1 MQQRPIYRKKNIVSN
16 INYVNFP
23 NITAHQTLIRTAKV
37 YARIPAKDHTLF
49 NTFPSNEGPHT
60 RLYWCIILQEHSLL
74 HIDGWLRMGLLLPP
88 PLGNF
93 ADISYLVE
101 N

>member
-1 MQQRPIYRKKNIVSN
+1 MYATKTYLSQKNIVSN

-74 HIDGWLRMGLLLPP
+74 HKIET
-88 PLGNF
+88 
-93 ADISYLVE
+93 DI
-101 N
+101 